1 MGEVYSVLK
10 RKTVFKST
18 WIPSVSWRLVEAEI
32 MLSFSD
38 SVTLSGEG
46 EYNLN
51 ILNQIDVTQSFLGL
65 PEEVRNC
72 QNAESY
78 VNCTTRHYL
87 EKLKEKCGCLPLAL
101 AQDQVYITDF
111 NTILL
116 GSELRANEILAHIS

>member
-1 MGEVYSVLK
+1 M

-18 WIPSVSWRLVEAEI
+18 WIPSVSWHSVEDEI
-32 MLSFSD
+32 KLPFPD

-51 ILNQIDVTQSFLGL
+51 ILNQIDVTESFLGL

-72 QNAESY
+72 QNVESF

-87 EKLKEKCGCLPLAL
+87 QNMKEKCGCLPLAL
-101 AQDQVYITDF
+101 AQDQV
-111 NTILL
+111 
-116 GSELRANEILAHIS
+116 